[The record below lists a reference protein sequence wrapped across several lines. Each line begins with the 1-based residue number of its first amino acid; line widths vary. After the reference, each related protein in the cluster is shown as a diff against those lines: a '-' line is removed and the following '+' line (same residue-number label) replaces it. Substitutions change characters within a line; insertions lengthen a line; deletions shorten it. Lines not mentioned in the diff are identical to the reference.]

1 MIGSAALGI
10 FGTRSFSAAMSNGTA
25 GTISDSQGNLAVAGP
40 DADPA
45 ATALGAAKTKAAIV
59 VARTS
64 EATSVV

>member
-1 MIGSAALGI
+1 
-10 FGTRSFSAAMSNGTA
+10 MSNGTA